1 MWHLPHACIK
11 WERSASSRST
21 AYSLYGWIAKHPII
35 GEKWNL
41 FNRLCFFS
49 LSLSLC
55 TIQRLKCRVSIHLY
69 ISFFYLFVIVHSLV
83 SNWLERHE
91 SHAHDGSFRFWTGG
105 MVHGAQLTDK
115 QPLRPEN
122 VKIEPARACT
132 HIQMSNAA
140 QWKLVMHTE
149 KRTYPNEWPG
159 EWHRTKI
166 VKSQIVSNRNW
177 LNFLICSL
185 SPPPYVDFSLMLHM
199 EK

>member
-1 MWHLPHACIK
+1 MRVSNEREARARAQLPIHYMV
-11 WERSASSRST
+11 ELLSTRSLVKNEIYLIDYA
-21 AYSLYGWIAKHPII
+21 L
-35 GEKWNL
+35 
-41 FNRLCFFS
+41 S